1 MRHADAQAAQDKAKA
16 GPSALVPASSGGT
29 QTATQGVYRG
39 GAAGRA
45 LYVNMVYIV
54 CLEDYSSVLLLS
66 YSISSGA
73 LGSPDLLLSHLI
85 ISLACHI
92 SIILISTLKHCIIT
106 TTGTSLWSGVY
117 RSTAVIATNG
127 LN

>member
-73 LGSPDLLLSHLI
+73 LGSPGLLLPYSTTV
-85 ISLACHI
+85 ISLHNT
-92 SIILISTLKHCIIT
+92 IILIIPLISTIP
-106 TTGTSLWSGVY
+106 
-117 RSTAVIATNG
+117 
-127 LN
+127 

>member
-1 MRHADAQAAQDKAKA
+1 MN
-16 GPSALVPASSGGT
+16 
-29 QTATQGVYRG
+29 RG
-39 GAAGRA
+39 
-45 LYVNMVYIV
+45 YVV
-54 CLEDYSSVLLLS
+54 CLEDYCSILLLS

-106 TTGTSLWSGVY
+106 TTGTTGSDRKVVLALSKAWARELLDWQSNQLLEY
-117 RSTAVIATNG
+117 LILHRELQKG
-127 LN
+127 LEILLLGW